1 MEPTYYKLA
10 TLKNQYNL
18 DSGWHY
24 EWRFFNGAM
33 RYLKDETWSYEQM
46 EVREQI
52 ILDRLLR
59 NWFKFAE
66 AKGIVS
72 WIAHGPL
79 LSWYWDG
86 LMFPF
91 DIDIDLQMPS
101 SELNRLA
108 ANYNM
113 TLVIEDLNEGYGKY
127 LIDCSTFIH
136 HRNVAGRDNHI
147 DARFID
153 VDTGTY
159 IDITGMG
166 LNDENHLR
174 NMTIILMK
182 TEANESVE
190 LYMDRRKH
198 WLNYE
203 KINPLRYSMLGGVP
217 VFVPNDICQ
226 C

>member
-1 MEPTYYKLA
+1 
-10 TLKNQYNL
+10 
-18 DSGWHY
+18 
-24 EWRFFNGAM
+24 
-33 RYLKDETWSYEQM
+33 M

-127 LIDCSTFIH
+127 LIDC
-136 HRNVAGRDNHI
+136 
-147 DARFID
+147 
-153 VDTGTY
+153 Y
-159 IDITGMG
+159 YWYG
-166 LNDENHLR
+166 LE
-174 NMTIILMK
+174 
-182 TEANESVE
+182 
-190 LYMDRRKH
+190 
-198 WLNYE
+198 
-203 KINPLRYSMLGGVP
+203 
-217 VFVPNDICQ
+217 
-226 C
+226 

>member
-1 MEPTYYKLA
+1 
-10 TLKNQYNL
+10 
-18 DSGWHY
+18 
-24 EWRFFNGAM
+24 
-33 RYLKDETWSYEQM
+33 M

-182 TEANESVE
+182 NGS
-190 LYMDRRKH
+190 
-198 WLNYE
+198 
-203 KINPLRYSMLGGVP
+203 
-217 VFVPNDICQ
+217 Q
-226 C
+226 